1 MIQLILWY
9 FTWIFPGK
17 ILKMNC
23 VSYWLIAWTFLW
35 TLYCSQLSILFTWYF
50 QAIYTSLSQ
59 KFPVKSGCQVI
70 EFVVLSCDILH
81 GFNQKGF
88 LKTSVSYHSFIAWTI
103 LWIISIYLFTMW
115 LFLFF
120 KIFTPERFY
129 TLYFGTSVLSKMDDF
144 PEKFISNRNKTNVA
158 EKLISNGKINVAD
171 LMYY

>member
-59 KFPVKSGCQVI
+59 KFPVKPGCQVI

-81 GFNQKGF
+81 GFKKKGF
-88 LKTSVSYHSFIAWTI
+88 WKRLSHMICSLLGQFCELYLSTCLKCDCFYSPEPFYTSSVSTL
-103 LWIISIYLFTMW
+103 LWDSCTLQNWWISRKAHFQ
-115 LFLFF
+115 
-120 KIFTPERFY
+120 
-129 TLYFGTSVLSKMDDF
+129 
-144 PEKFISNRNKTNVA
+144 
-158 EKLISNGKINVAD
+158 
-171 LMYY
+171 